1 MSETNKIGQS
11 PERPFRIC
19 ANLNSRSFGDFINGL
34 LFTNTMANHFDNH
47 QTTIVYKNDA
57 EFKRDLV
64 KFVPGA
70 NIIAIDENSILPS
83 LEMLNASAPVLW
95 DQSFE
100 EWFKLGLNQQDLLL
114 TETMA
119 APPLLYRF
127 DRIAHLEIPADISNS
142 CKDMLISRGIS
153 PDRWFCCVFCREPGY
168 KYKPGGKNFRDAD
181 PSVFIAATKHII
193 EQLGGQVVRLGHPQM
208 TKFPDFDNFV
218 DLSRDDDSHVLQ
230 SFAVS
235 RSRFLLSTPSG
246 PGAIAYAFDVP
257 TAYANAVD
265 MWCSSPKIIHRTVD
279 VITPDGA
286 VINQQ
291 EYKKRGLSKLK
302 LLNLLNEKSDY
313 RVVQNSADIVKLLAD
328 AIFQSTK
335 ETLGWRTNTLGAE
348 IFRPNQFVWPPNMEL
363 TTRFL

>member
-1 MSETNKIGQS
+1 M
-11 PERPFRIC
+11 
-19 ANLNSRSFGDFINGL
+19 SFGDFINGL
-34 LFTNTMANHFDNH
+34 LFTNTMANHFDYH
-47 QTTIVYKNDA
+47 ETTIVYKNDV

-70 NIIAIDENSILPS
+70 NIIALDEGSVLPS
-83 LEMLNASAPVLW
+83 LEMLNASTPVMW
-95 DQSFE
+95 DRSFE
-100 EWFKLGLNQQDLLL
+100 DWFKLGLNQQDLLL

-127 DRIAHLEIPADISNS
+127 ERAGHLEIPTNIANS
-142 CKDMLISRGIS
+142 CEDMLISKGVS

-168 KYKPGGKNFRDAD
+168 KYKPEGKNFRDAD
-181 PSVFIAATKHII
+181 PSVFMAAAKHII
-193 EQLGGQVVRLGHPQM
+193 EELGGQVVRLGHPQM
-208 TKFPDFDNFV
+208 TKFPDLEHFV
-218 DLSRDDDSHVLQ
+218 DLSRDDDSHVIQ

-265 MWCSSPKIIHRTVD
+265 MWCSSTKIIHRTVD

-291 EYKKRGLSKLK
+291 EYNERGLSKLK
-302 LLNLLNEKSDY
+302 LLSLLSEKSGY
-313 RVVQNSADIVKLLAD
+313 RVVQNSAEIVKSLAD

-335 ETLGWRTNTLGAE
+335 ETVGWRTNSSAE
-348 IFRPNQFVWPPNMEL
+348 KGFRPNQFTWPPNMEL
-363 TTRFL
+363 NTRFL